1 MKNQYFK
8 IICIVSIGIFLFS
21 SCGRTVTRI
30 SSDTVVDYSG
40 NWNNTDSRLVSEKMI
55 QTMMNAPW
63 VQVFT
68 QVKHTKP
75 TIIVGFV
82 VNKTHNHIDA
92 ETFLQDLET
101 AIVNSGTIRLVQGG
115 EQRKALRAERADQQD
130 NASLSTMKRFGLE
143 HGADFMLQ
151 GVMTSTV
158 DAFKKNKVVQYQVSL
173 QLSNLETNEIV
184 WMSTEKITKT
194 VKN

>member
-1 MKNQYFK
+1 MRTQFLKTL
-8 IICIVSIGIFLFS
+8 CLLSIGVLLLNG
-21 SCGRTVTRI
+21 CGRQVTRI

-55 QTMMNAPW
+55 QGMMQSPW
-63 VQVFT
+63 VQVFNQT
-68 QVKHTKP
+68 KNKKP

-82 VNKTHNHIDA
+82 TNKTHNHIEA

-101 AIVNSGTIRLVQGG
+101 AIVNSGTMRLVQGG

-130 NASLSTMKRFGLE
+130 NASLSTMKKFGLE

-151 GVMTSTV
+151 GIMTSTV

>member
-1 MKNQYFK
+1 MKNLYVK
-8 IICIVSIGIFLFS
+8 TILLGIVGILLFN
-21 SCGRTVTRI
+21 SCGRQVTRI
-30 SSDTVVDYSG
+30 SADTVVDYSG

-55 QTMMNAPW
+55 QQIMKSAW
-63 VQVFT
+63 IQIFT
-68 QVKHTKP
+68 QAQNKKP

-82 VNKTHNHIDA
+82 TNKTHNHIEA

-101 AIVNSGTIRLVQGG
+101 AIVNSGTMRLVQGG

-130 NASLSTMKRFGLE
+130 NASLSTMKKFGLE

-173 QLSNLETNEIV
+173 QLANLETNEIV
-184 WMSTEKITKT
+184 WMDTEKITKT

>member
-68 QVKHTKP
+68 QVKHKKP